1 MIKRSSWRQL
11 FVQGVITTTCAEY
24 FGRETEWRCGD
35 ANWFIQKDFRGIL
48 NIGGMDPELI
58 MPFDG
63 FQMQLEHPKDLQRF
77 LRVDLV
83 AMNVAIHAAAVG
95 FQWRVVLA
103 PCIEG

>member
-1 MIKRSSWRQL
+1 MNSKYWRYGPR
-11 FVQGVITTTCAEY
+11 VNNAI
-24 FGRETEWRCGD
+24 
-35 ANWFIQKDFRGIL
+35 
-48 NIGGMDPELI
+48 
-58 MPFDG
+58 DG